1 MSHVKISI
9 ITATLN
15 EVNNLEKFI
24 KSVIP
29 HISNEV
35 EFIIIDGKSTDGTV
49 NIIKQYLKFL
59 YYWESSS
66 DIGIYEAFNKGIKIA
81 RGEFLSF
88 VGSDDILLED
98 YSKIYLNAIYNNP
111 RFSYF
116 SSKAI
121 LNNKK
126 VGRNFD
132 WRELRKG
139 MKAVH
144 SGSLHKKSLFNDYG
158 FYNTSLK
165 IASDYD
171 FLVRCGSSLNNF
183 FINEPTIII
192 GANGI
197 SNSNY
202 LMALREEYQIKSN
215 NNFNN
220 FFLNMFSFYYA
231 IIKKKILNI
240 FKNVF

>member
-1 MSHVKISI
+1 MSPIKISI
-9 ITATLN
+9 ITVTLN
-15 EVNNLEKFI
+15 SARNLENLI

-29 HISNEV
+29 HISNKV
-35 EFIIIDGKSTDGTV
+35 EFIIIDGQSKDSTID
-49 NIIKQYLKFL
+49 IIKKYSKFL
-59 YYWESSS
+59 YHWESSY
-66 DIGIYEAFNKGIKIA
+66 DQGIYDAFNKGIKVA
-81 RGEFLSF
+81 RGEFVCF
-88 VGSDDILLED
+88 VGSDDILLD
-98 YSKIYLNAIYNNP
+98 NYSKVYLNSVNENN
-111 RFSYF
+111 RNNFF
-116 SSKAI
+116 SSKAVI
-121 LNNKK
+121 KNKIIGK
-126 VGRNFD
+126 NFC
-132 WRELRKG
+132 WSQLKKG
-139 MKAVH
+139 MIAIH
-144 SGSLHKKSLFNDYG
+144 PGSLHKKSLFRDYG
-158 FYNTSLK
+158 FYNTSYR

-171 FLVRCGSSLNNF
+171 FLVRCGSSLKNF

-202 LMALREEYQIKSN
+202 LLTLREEYQIKSN

>member
-1 MSHVKISI
+1 MSIVKISI

-15 EVNNLEKFI
+15 SANTLEILI

-29 HISNEV
+29 HISTEI

-49 NIIKQYLKFL
+49 NIIKKYSKFI
-59 YYWESSS
+59 YHWESTFGS
-66 DIGIYEAFNKGIKIA
+66 GIYEAFNKGVKIA

-88 VGSDDILLED
+88 VGSDDILLEN
-98 YSKIYLNAIYNNP
+98 YSRIYLNAIYNNTK
-111 RFSYF
+111 FSYF

-121 LNNKK
+121 LNNKIIGK
-126 VGRNFD
+126 NFD
-132 WRELRKG
+132 WKELKIG
-139 MKAVH
+139 MKAIH
-144 SGSLHKKSLFNDYG
+144 PGSLHKKSLFSVCG
-158 FYNTSLK
+158 LYNTCYK

-171 FLVRCGSSLNNF
+171 FLVRCGSSLKNF
-183 FINEPTIII
+183 FINKPTIII

-202 LMALREEYQIKSN
+202 LLTLKEVYQVKSMN
-215 NNFNN
+215 NLNN
-220 FFLNMFSFYYA
+220 FFLNVFHFYYA
-231 IIKKKILNI
+231 VIKKKIVNI

>member
-66 DIGIYEAFNKGIKIA
+66 DSGIYEAFNKGIKVA

-111 RFSYF
+111 RFNYF

-183 FINEPTIII
+183 FITDPTLII

-202 LMALREEYQIKSN
+202 LLTLREEYQIKSN

>member
-1 MSHVKISI
+1 MTHVKISI

-66 DIGIYEAFNKGIKIA
+66 DSGIYEAFNKGIKVA

-111 RFSYF
+111 RFNYF

-202 LMALREEYQIKSN
+202 LLTLREEYQIKSN